1 MLISSPRTQN
11 QPELN
16 QGGRGRRGRDV
27 DWGDVQWLV
36 DRSDDQWRMFETR
49 IVGIFTEQSGK
60 LEKKLDAQ
68 EEKLGKKLDAQD
80 KKLDAQEEKL
90 GKKLDAQRAREE
102 AGRAGQEAGRAGGEV
117 WRSQRKDLEGRGRG
131 QCYRGLFR
139 HCEFFFQG
147 RRRRAGG
154 IVAFCSRRVGPCESV
169 WGKGRPVP
177 HRCRLLWVNH
187 VMALMEGGGR
197 DFHVWVGTQEFVHLI
212 S

>member
-68 EEKLGKKLDAQD
+68 DKKLDAQDKKLDAQDKKLDAQD

-90 GKKLDAQRAREE
+90 GKKLDAQEE
-102 AGRAGQEAGRAGGEV
+102 KLGKKLDAQDKKLDAQGEKFGV
-117 WRSQRKDLEGRGRG
+117 VSAKISKVEVGVS
-131 QCYRGLFR
+131 
-139 HCEFFFQG
+139 
-147 RRRRAGG
+147 A
-154 IVAFCSRRVGPCESV
+154 IVAFFVIVKFFFKDGVGVLEA
-169 WGKGRPVP
+169 
-177 HRCRLLWVNH
+177 LLRF
-187 VMALMEGGGR
+187 ARGE
-197 DFHVWVGTQEFVHLI
+197 
-212 S
+212 

>member
-90 GKKLDAQRAREE
+90 GKKLDAQEE
-102 AGRAGQEAGRAGGEV
+102 KLGKKLDAQDKKLDAQEEKLGKKLDAQEEKLGKKLDAQDKKLDAQGEKFGV
-117 WRSQRKDLEGRGRG
+117 VSAKISKVEVGVS
-131 QCYRGLFR
+131 
-139 HCEFFFQG
+139 
-147 RRRRAGG
+147 A
-154 IVAFCSRRVGPCESV
+154 IVAFFVIVNFFFKDGVGVLEA
-169 WGKGRPVP
+169 
-177 HRCRLLWVNH
+177 LLRF
-187 VMALMEGGGR
+187 ARGE
-197 DFHVWVGTQEFVHLI
+197 
-212 S
+212 